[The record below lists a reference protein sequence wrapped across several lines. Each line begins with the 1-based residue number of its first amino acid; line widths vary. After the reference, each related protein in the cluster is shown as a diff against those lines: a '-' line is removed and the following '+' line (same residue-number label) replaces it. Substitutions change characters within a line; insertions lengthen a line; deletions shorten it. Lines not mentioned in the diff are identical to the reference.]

1 MGNHE
6 GETKEERK
14 LRRQKK
20 KELKELKEQKRKR
33 KRKHNES
40 SQEQSSPAVSAID
53 QPSKEMKVEETTN
66 SVPPTQKAMSP
77 SLTHSQKD
85 DLSKSPFQKRTIDC
99 IISLQPSALVDITKA
114 LNQSMKNR
122 LLQYFASYGGVLL
135 SFENLNIISKS
146 SDGST
151 CGLIWNEMP
160 HMNFIVRV
168 DILIFCPDI
177 GIKVCTGTQIS
188 LSSHSVGIKLS
199 MYFSKHRKFDFIF
212 TNNSS
217 SSHLFLIFYHYIHN

>member
-20 KELKELKEQKRKR
+20 KELKEQKRKR
-33 KRKHNES
+33 KRDETSPQK
-40 SQEQSSPAVSAID
+40 QSSAAVSSAID

-66 SVPPTQKAMSP
+66 SVPPTSQTILSP
-77 SLTHSQKD
+77 SFSYPQKE

-135 SFENLNIISKS
+135 SFENLSIISKS

-168 DILIFCPDI
+168 DILIFCPDV
-177 GIKVCTGTQIS
+177 GIKVCTQLSLLSDNLSLTIS
-188 LSSHSVGIKLS
+188 
-199 MYFSKHRKFDFIF
+199 M
-212 TNNSS
+212 
-217 SSHLFLIFYHYIHN
+217 